1 MEMKD
6 FYEKL
11 GNILPG
17 ECIKTN
23 EPMSRHTTFRIGGPA
38 RYYVRPKTREQLAR
52 IAMLCRRENV
62 SWYVVGH
69 GSNLL
74 AGDEGYDGVILST
87 EGLTRCQAKGEE
99 MRAEAGLLLSRAA
112 KEAARMS
119 LGGFEFAAGIPGT
132 VGGAVVMNAG
142 AYGSELKDVLTW
154 VRVLDTEGKILT
166 LEAGE
171 LELGYR
177 TSRIPS
183 EGYVVLEA
191 GFKLAAG
198 DREAILGR
206 MEELAAKRREK
217 QPLDYPSAGST
228 FKRPAGHF
236 AGKLIEDAGLRGF
249 RVGGAQVSEKHC
261 GFVINRKDATAADVM
276 ELCREVK
283 RRVREQSGVELELE
297 VKLL

>member
-87 EGLTRCQAKGEE
+87 EGLTRCQVEGEE

-261 GFVINRKDATAADVM
+261 GFVVNRKDATAADVM

>member
-52 IAMLCRRENV
+52 TAMLCRRENV

-87 EGLTRCQAKGEE
+87 EGLTRCQVEGEE

>member
-52 IAMLCRRENV
+52 TAMLCRRENV

-87 EGLTRCQAKGEE
+87 EGLTQCQVEGEE

-132 VGGAVVMNAG
+132 VGGAVVMNVG

>member
-87 EGLTRCQAKGEE
+87 EGLTRCQVEGEE